1 MPLKPCIT
9 CGEPGENA
17 RCTDC
22 QTAHDAQYVR
32 RSVKVAPAKQGY
44 DRRWR
49 KLSERAR
56 RIQPWC
62 SDCGTPDRLTADHL
76 PEAWEAYYAGKPITL
91 AMIDVCCA
99 ACNKDR
105 GSSRPGGQR
114 SIESLARRAV
124 QAGSASIAGDSH

>member
-22 QTAHDAQYVR
+22 QTAHDAKYTR
-32 RSVKVAPAKQGY
+32 KGPKVAPSEQGY

-49 KLSERAR
+49 VLSERAR

-62 SDCGTPDRLTADHL
+62 SDCGTPDRLTADHS

-91 AMIDVCCA
+91 AMIDVCCS
-99 ACNKDR
+99 ACNIDR
-105 GSSRPGGQR
+105 GSSRPGGER
-114 SIESLARRAV
+114 ASRHAARRAG
-124 QAGSASIAGDSH
+124 QDKPLSIAGDSH